1 MFSLRG
7 AGSMTAFAKGA
18 VTRIRC
24 GRESAVTPA
33 AITGNVY
40 EHDGRTVRVSS
51 AGERPARK
59 FKKAVKSMHRDADR
73 EAVETES

>member
-1 MFSLRG
+1 MFALRG
-7 AGSMTAFAKGA
+7 GGSRTGFADGA

-33 AITGNVY
+33 AITGKVY

-51 AGERPARK
+51 AGERPAPKVR
-59 FKKAVKSMHRDADR
+59 KAVK
-73 EAVETES
+73 